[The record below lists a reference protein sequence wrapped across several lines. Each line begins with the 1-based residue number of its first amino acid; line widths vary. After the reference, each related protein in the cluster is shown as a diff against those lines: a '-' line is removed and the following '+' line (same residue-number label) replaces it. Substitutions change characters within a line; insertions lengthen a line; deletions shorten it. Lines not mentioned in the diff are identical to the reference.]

1 MGDTQDAA
9 KNELTESDY
18 RNAIEKLKGRD
29 RVGLAGE
36 VGVTAGAAVAGAAS
50 AAAIASSVG
59 ATTLLGSS
67 TLASALGGVFVTTTP
82 VGWVV
87 GAAAVAGLAGYGVSK
102 LIRSGARQDAVRE
115 GYIKSI
121 SKKIGV
127 AHEGQ
132 SLAVIAD
139 ERSELFESMGVLVA
153 TGKIEQEVADGIIR
167 LVDSGKL
174 DVALARRRVIELVEE
189 S

>member
-1 MGDTQDAA
+1 MSASKDAA
-9 KNELTESDY
+9 RKELTESDY

-50 AAAIASSVG
+50 AGAIASSVG

-67 TLASALGGVFVTTTP
+67 TLASALGGIFVTTTP

-87 GAAAVAGLAGYGVSK
+87 GAAAAAGLAGYGVSK

-115 GYIKSI
+115 SYIKSI

-127 AHEGQ
+127 THESQ
-132 SLAVIAD
+132 SLTVVAD
-139 ERSELFESMGVLVA
+139 EKLELFESVGILVMA
-153 TGKIEQEVADGIIR
+153 GKIDKETADGIIR
-167 LVDSGKL
+167 LVESGKL
-174 DVALARRRVIELVEE
+174 DVALARHRVIELVEE
-189 S
+189 